1 MLKGSRLQLNKGK
14 NTLANTFSLLCCC
27 NLQCCDSAE
36 TQTGFISLL
45 ISQSFWPAGET
56 AVTAAG
62 GVGVWGCVWGGACQ
76 SCIKINT
83 ANQDFTEKQDDYC
96 SCQWFYCFG

>member
-1 MLKGSRLQLNKGK
+1 MFNVICGVVGSVKRLQITVEQRKE
-14 NTLANTFSLLCCC
+14 LANTFILLCCC

-62 GVGVWGCVWGGACQ
+62 GVGGVLVKAV
-76 SCIKINT
+76 SK
-83 ANQDFTEKQDDYC
+83 
-96 SCQWFYCFG
+96 

>member
-14 NTLANTFSLLCCC
+14 NTLANTFILLCCC

-56 AVTAAG
+56 AVTAVG
-62 GVGVWGCVWGGACQ
+62 GVGGVLVKAV
-76 SCIKINT
+76 SK
-83 ANQDFTEKQDDYC
+83 
-96 SCQWFYCFG
+96 